1 MAAAPAAAAAAAP
14 PMPKEIEI
22 TPDVV
27 TFFCGNA
34 GKSTYFDI
42 KMANKGAKRA
52 AFKIRCTSANVFRV
66 QPPVGFV
73 PAGGTLIVRLWFQN
87 RRFIESTKH
96 YFAAH
101 IIFNDT
107 AVQPTEVFANKAAK
121 ADGVKRLTVVFNKAL
136 PPASPAGADEPVAP
150 KSLMAAPSIMPSA
163 MGAPSQAA
171 PPPPAAAPAAAPP
184 PAAAPAK

>member
-1 MAAAPAAAAAAAP
+1 MCFVCSRPL
-14 PMPKEIEI
+14 
-22 TPDVV
+22 DS
-27 TFFCGNA
+27 C
-34 GKSTYFDI
+34 
-42 KMANKGAKRA
+42 
-52 AFKIRCTSANVFRV
+52 
-66 QPPVGFV
+66 PPVALSSSDCGSRTDDSSWVTNVV
-73 PAGGTLIVRLWFQN
+73 PQHTTPSQ
-87 RRFIESTKH
+87 ESTKH

-121 ADGVKRLTVVFNKAL
+121 ADGNRYTPCTVIHVFRLGVKRLTVVFNKAL